1 MGKFLLGILTGV
13 AGLAVAAVITN
24 QLDCRNQKIISDR
37 AKPVDENE
45 DDDLIF
51 TKNGLFFVHNNVV
64 KDRLIPYSEV
74 EWNDKQNLCIG
85 TNEFNNKLVNK
96 DKLYGL
102 CKILA
107 QA

>member
-45 DDDLIF
+45 DDD
-51 TKNGLFFVHNNVV
+51 
-64 KDRLIPYSEV
+64 EV
-74 EWNDKQNLCIG
+74 DDDTEAETDDEADVE
-85 TNEFNNKLVNK
+85 TNEEAEETENESSASSEKIIEANAPFLAEAIRKLK
-96 DKLYGL
+96 
-102 CKILA
+102 
-107 QA
+107 QAGNLL